1 MSFLFVLTLRENR
14 YCQQRN
20 PKQELQQRIAPYL
33 PQEGDSPRTLTD
45 KAERRAKRIR
55 ENDAITTSSE
65 RGEATAHVFHCAMK
79 VPGPQGQQLPID
91 MAQLAQHMNDQ
102 FRQMRAEMALQ
113 FQRLDV
119 QYQQMDG
126 QYQQMDA
133 RLDARLQ
140 QMDARLQNVR
150 RRQANVVNDANRQAL
165 LPILVEEIGV
175 NAVGQEANHPPVAF
189 GVQLTHNQLQQIA
202 AAYNNPPDLAPIHRQ
217 QSSLTMCRKLVEVFL
232 MR

>member
-1 MSFLFVLTLRENR
+1 MDLLVPAVQNEA
-14 YCQQRN
+14 
-20 PKQELQQRIAPYL
+20 LQHHIAPYL

-45 KAERRAKRIR
+45 KAEHRAKRIR

-65 RGEATAHVFHCAMK
+65 RGEATAHVFHCAVK
-79 VPGPQGQQLPID
+79 VPGPQGQQPPID

-140 QMDARLQNVR
+140 QMDARL
-150 RRQANVVNDANRQAL
+150 DAR
-165 LPILVEEIGV
+165 
-175 NAVGQEANHPPVAF
+175 
-189 GVQLTHNQLQQIA
+189 LQQMDA
-202 AAYNNPPDLAPIHRQ
+202 RLDARLQ
-217 QSSLTMCRKLVEVFL
+217 QMDARL
-232 MR
+232 